1 MGGDNNIMASTCG
14 PTFLKDQ
21 YPIVPE
27 TYDKDLFNDMGFV
40 LRARS
45 DEGRDI
51 HLWMFM
57 YRQLGEAVIINN
69 EVCQTLLV
77 NVALDDEEKK
87 GMRDTPFIN
96 KGQNIDDYNKVGSLR
111 FDTSESQVKWSLAGR
126 VFESQ
131 PPVWHVRGDHAG
143 VAVDLVFKQRGDAF
157 YHCGEFSRIKNAE
170 GIAGFIVHCFATGTV
185 TVKGTTYTISNG
197 HGVHE
202 RIFMGGLVPDRLGSM
217 AGRGS
222 NWLHG
227 WGKELSFYV
236 LTRDVSGASTFMLNV
251 DGQTIASVGDNVSIQ
266 EAEHWLDPKT
276 NQINPRKW
284 RLRVV
289 TEKGKLEALVNA
301 YGRAYY
307 TWIRAGGT
315 LVVHQY
321 VADCE
326 ARFTRTDGSVIEAK
340 DMVASLEYMRTLY
353 HQQN

>member
-1 MGGDNNIMASTCG
+1 MVNDKSIMASTCG
-14 PTFLKDQ
+14 PTRLQDQ
-21 YPIVPE
+21 RPIVPE
-27 TYDKDLFNDMGFV
+27 GYPGDLFNDMGFV

-45 DEGRDI
+45 DEGHDI

-57 YRQLGEAVIINN
+57 YRQLGDAVIIDN

-77 NVALDDEEKK
+77 NVKFDDKEKET
-87 GMRDTPFIN
+87 MHDTEFVN
-96 KGQNIDDYNKVGSLR
+96 KGQNIDDYNKVGTLR
-111 FDTSESQVKWSLAGR
+111 FTDSESTVTWSLNGR

-131 PPVWHVRGDHAG
+131 PPQWHVKGEHAG
-143 VAVDLVFKQRGDAF
+143 VNVDLVFTQRGDAF
-157 YHCGEFSRIKNAE
+157 YHCGEFSNIKNSR
-170 GIAGFIVHCFATGTV
+170 GIAGFIVHCNAKGTV
-185 TVKGTTYTISNG
+185 TVHQKTYTISHG

-202 RIFMGGLVPDRLGSM
+202 RILMGGLVPDRLGSM

-227 WGKELSFYV
+227 WGKNLSFYI
-236 LTRDVSGASTFMLNV
+236 LSRDISQSSTFMLNI
-251 DGQTIASVGDNVSIQ
+251 DGETLASVGDNASVQ

-276 NQINPRKW
+276 NQMNPRKW
-284 RLRVV
+284 RIRAI
-289 TEKGKLEALVNA
+289 TERGKLEAVVSA

-326 ARFTRTDGSVIEAK
+326 ARFTRTDGTVIEEK
-340 DMVASLEYMRTLY
+340 QMLASLEYMRTLY
-353 HQQN
+353 HQKA